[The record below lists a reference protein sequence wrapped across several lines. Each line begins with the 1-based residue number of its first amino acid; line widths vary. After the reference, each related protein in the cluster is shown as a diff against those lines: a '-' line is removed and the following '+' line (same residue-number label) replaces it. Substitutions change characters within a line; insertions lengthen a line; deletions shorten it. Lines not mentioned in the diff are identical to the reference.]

1 MLSPFPRLQDMI
13 LANLLKSENGD
24 EAELYKCVPISI
36 QSSQALWLQQSAS
49 TYRTHVTYPYSVS
62 KREGDDES
70 NHENGYIHTV
80 FRGVDVHIYTKLEV
94 RYNVKQS
101 HDGWNEWDNTSP
113 QLHNKKP
120 QHVAS
125 LIIQNNSPSPR
136 LGNCRTLT
144 FVPSDKS
151 PLIQNSTGSSS
162 HLHRH

>member
-101 HDGWNEWDNTSP
+101 HDGWNE
-113 QLHNKKP
+113 
-120 QHVAS
+120 
-125 LIIQNNSPSPR
+125 
-136 LGNCRTLT
+136 
-144 FVPSDKS
+144 
-151 PLIQNSTGSSS
+151 
-162 HLHRH
+162 